1 MARILGDLTVRLED
15 GGRMW
20 RLQEPLAYHVGSA
33 DSGHVIEVPA
43 GFQTDLA
50 SVPWFR
56 RWLVS
61 SWKGNARAAVV
72 HDYLYAAH
80 GRRRYGLS
88 RSQADGIFLEALG
101 VTGAKHRWL
110 MWAAVRLW
118 GGTAWRC
125 NGQKDP
131 VIFQP

>member
-1 MARILGDLTVRLED
+1 MARILGGLSIRLEE

-20 RLQEPLAYHVGSA
+20 ALLEPLEYRVGSA
-33 DSGHVIEVPA
+33 DSSHMIEVPA
-43 GFQTDLA
+43 GFRTDLA
-50 SVPWFR
+50 SVPWFG

-61 SWKGNARAAVV
+61 SWKGNAKAAVV

-80 GRRRYGLS
+80 GRRRYGYA
-88 RSQADGIFLEALG
+88 RSQADGVFLEALG

-118 GGTAWRC
+118 GGTAWRR

-131 VIFQP
+131 DGL